1 MTVKEYKKAFTK
13 KDITNLG
20 FMSFFCCIVFNY
32 QRMMA
37 PGMTFMQIPAL
48 KKIHKTKEDLATAMT
63 DNMEFIN
70 THPNFTGFLCG
81 ILLSLEEAKEDRS
94 VIRGVKTALF
104 APLAGIGDAFF
115 WFTLLPIMAGI
126 CGSFAMSGNIL
137 GPVIFF
143 LVYLL
148 VFFLRIPLTHFGY
161 NLGAK
166 SISKISEQAS
176 IISRCASIIGITVIG
191 GLVATY
197 VSLGLTF
204 NIPLAEGYA
213 LDLQADVLDTIFPN
227 LLVVLYVGL
236 LYYLLKKKNV
246 SPVLLIAGT
255 FVVVLVCAFFGI
267 M

>member
-1 MTVKEYKKAFTK
+1 MKESNKVLTK
-13 KDITNLG
+13 KDITYLALR
-20 FMSFFCCIVFNY
+20 SFFVVIMFNY

-48 KKIHKTKEDLATAMT
+48 KKIHKNKEDLAAALT

-70 THPNFTGFLCG
+70 THPNFCGFLCG
-81 ILLSLEEAKEDRS
+81 LLLSLEEAKEDRS

-137 GPVIFF
+137 GPILFF
-143 LVYLL
+143 VVYML
-148 VFFLRIPLTHFGY
+148 VFFLRIPLTHFGN
-161 NLGAK
+161 NLGTK
-166 SISKISEQAS
+166 SLGKIGEHAA
-176 IISRCASIIGITVIG
+176 IISRCASIMGITIIG
-191 GLVATY
+191 GLIATY
-197 VSLGLTF
+197 VSLGVSIA
-204 NIPLAEGYA
+204 IPLSEGFT
-213 LDLQADVLDTIFPN
+213 LDLQTGVLDLIFPH
-227 LLVVLYVGL
+227 LLPALYVGL

-246 SPVLLIAGT
+246 SPVALITGT
-255 FVVVLVCAFFGI
+255 FVVVLLGAFIGI